1 MLWDLKKELWDSSK
15 YYFKWLKK
23 KMFLIQPSNSADE
36 TGMVYYQKWRWEM
49 LSTVLWLTRTNIR
62 WYASLLLVKKTPSVL
77 VLPQTYT
84 NSGAPTASAPIFS
97 WVTICTLKI
106 TLSIIVMV
114 LKYQKQA
121 AKKVTG
127 SNYTN
132 KLIYVNIL
140 VYTSK
145 IDPSLGFLIYNPGE
159 ENLVD

>member
-1 MLWDLKKELWDSSK
+1 
-15 YYFKWLKK
+15 
-23 KMFLIQPSNSADE
+23 
-36 TGMVYYQKWRWEM
+36 
-49 LSTVLWLTRTNIR
+49 
-62 WYASLLLVKKTPSVL
+62 
-77 VLPQTYT
+77 
-84 NSGAPTASAPIFS
+84 
-97 WVTICTLKI
+97 
-106 TLSIIVMV
+106 MV